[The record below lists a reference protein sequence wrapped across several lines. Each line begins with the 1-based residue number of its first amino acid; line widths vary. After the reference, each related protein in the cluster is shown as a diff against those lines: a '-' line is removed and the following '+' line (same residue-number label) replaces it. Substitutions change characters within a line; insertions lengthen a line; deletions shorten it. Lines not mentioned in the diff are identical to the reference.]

1 MDHPDEETLI
11 LHYYG
16 EGEDAIGVEA
26 HLAGCESCR
35 AAYADL
41 ERDMAALLD
50 GLPAPE
56 RGEDYGLRVWQRL
69 RGRLEVGR
77 VVLFTPRRLVVWGSI
92 AALIV
97 VAFLVGRNPPRPKP
111 ALPAEPVSEQMRH
124 QILLLDVVEHL
135 ERSQRTVIELVNAAG
150 NGTVDISGQQHW
162 AEDLI
167 ADNRLYRLACESAGE
182 APLASLLEELERTLL
197 EISNSPPSL
206 SRSEFSELSG
216 RITEQGIVFKLRVV
230 GAQLRDRETAAAR
243 DRARRT
249 S

>member
-1 MDHPDEETLI
+1 MDHPGEEALI

-16 EGEDAIGVEA
+16 EGEDAVGVEA
-26 HLAGCESCR
+26 HLAGCEICR

-56 RGEDYGLRVWQRL
+56 RGEDYGVRVWQRL
-69 RGRLEVGR
+69 RDRLQVRR
-77 VVLFTPRRLVVWGSI
+77 VVLFTPRRLAAWGSI

-97 VAFLVGRNPPRPKP
+97 VAFLVGRNPPRSKP
-111 ALPAEPVSEQMRH
+111 ALPEPVSEQMRR
-124 QILLLDVVEHL
+124 QILLLDVGEHL
-135 ERSQRTVIELVNAAG
+135 ERSQRAVIELVNAAG
-150 NGTVDISGQQHW
+150 NGTVDISGQQQW

-167 ADNRLYRLACESAGE
+167 AANRLYRLACESAGE

-206 SRSEFSELSG
+206 SRGEFSELSR

-230 GAQLRDRETAAAR
+230 GGQLRDRETAAAR